1 MMKDGA
7 PAPAHVG
14 YAIFDA
20 ERRLHHAS
28 DTFSALLDAH
38 PAGTPLAAILPLF
51 AGVDA
56 PLQAVAN
63 SDLPRWHLRAV
74 AHPLSGSDDPA
85 RYLELT
91 LFPHLQ
97 PGSLFLTVRDV
108 TAEIIIE
115 QRAIQERNELRLLQH
130 ALAAPALSAL
140 HDRAETENNKRT
152 LFQALITADLRAPL
166 TALASYI
173 DWLLAAAE
181 HPLPPAQQAA
191 LVKMQ
196 DYAGEIAAIVDD
208 LLKAERAER
217 GLFSLPM
224 GAFDLNVVA
233 EWAHVASRPLAEA
246 KGVRLEMTLR
256 PLPTAFGLAHLLYEA
271 VIELLHNAISYNR
284 QGGEVHLRTRP
295 ADGAILIE
303 VSDTGPGI
311 PQAEQSRI
319 FRPFQRGDHHSAR
332 PRRGGL
338 GLFFVRMIVEAHGG
352 ALQLHSEAGQGATF
366 TIRLPGGTEPQ
377 P

>member
-1 MMKDGA
+1 M
-7 PAPAHVG
+7 
-14 YAIFDA
+14 
-20 ERRLHHAS
+20 
-28 DTFSALLDAH
+28 
-38 PAGTPLAAILPLF
+38 
-51 AGVDA
+51 
-56 PLQAVAN
+56 
-63 SDLPRWHLRAV
+63 
-74 AHPLSGSDDPA
+74 
-85 RYLELT
+85 
-91 LFPHLQ
+91 
-97 PGSLFLTVRDV
+97 

-256 PLPTAFGLAHLLYEA
+256 PLPTAFRLAHLLYEA
-271 VIELLHNAISYNR
+271 VIELSHNAISYNR
-284 QGGEVHLRTRP
+284 QGGEVHL
-295 ADGAILIE
+295 LH
-303 VSDTGPGI
+303 TG
-311 PQAEQSRI
+311 
-319 FRPFQRGDHHSAR
+319 
-332 PRRGGL
+332 
-338 GLFFVRMIVEAHGG
+338 
-352 ALQLHSEAGQGATF
+352 
-366 TIRLPGGTEPQ
+366 LPMEPS
-377 P
+377 